1 MWTSVSPWSRVGPPR
16 VRGKDLAGDENRGG
30 GSLAAPPPP
39 ASAAHNE
46 RLAEFQRVMRERF
59 LAGPRTPLP
68 FHFSSM
74 SRPHSPLVPG
84 L

>member
-46 RLAEFQRVMRERF
+46 VGRCRLTVSKTLLTAPMVSALESVI
-59 LAGPRTPLP
+59 
-68 FHFSSM
+68 
-74 SRPHSPLVPG
+74 
-84 L
+84 